1 MSTNINEELLQNKEE
16 IMKSIEIKT
25 ENIVISAIKSGAIQ
39 HPLTNA
45 INKDKN
51 NDKLEESTNFLID
64 VMKSGAEEFRLKVGR
79 NMTYS
84 EMRQMYG

>member
-1 MSTNINEELLQNKEE
+1 L
-16 IMKSIEIKT
+16 
-25 ENIVISAIKSGAIQ
+25 IQ
-39 HPLTNA
+39 DPLTDT
-45 INKDKN
+45 INK
-51 NDKLEESTNFLID
+51 DKLEESTNFLID